1 MILEMVTSILESTKV
16 QVTAV
21 TLIPLKVQA
30 APPHESAKHS
40 ENPLKNQ
47 SLTPLELGLLGT
59 AVRQSDCFW
68 PVQHTPNSNS
78 IHLYINKY

>member
-16 QVTAV
+16 QVTAM
-21 TLIPLKVQA
+21 LILLKVQA

-59 AVRQSDCFW
+59 AVRQADCFW

-78 IHLYINKY
+78 IHLYIDKY